1 MTTRQRLYDG
11 FIDHL
16 NAYIQTHG
24 PQNILE
30 IKQLAKNYCI
40 QGRGEYDLTCRK
52 RYFSVFRCYC
62 IVKNNAQFPEGW
74 DTLENTPYDPDN
86 EYVNDP
92 HIIELKRKYEIRQNN
107 FIRDFHNYVEER
119 DGAINE

>member
-1 MTTRQRLYDG
+1 MTTRQRLYNR

-52 RYFSVFRCYC
+52 RYYYIFMDYC
-62 IVKNNAQFPEGW
+62 ILNNGAQFPEGW

-92 HIIELKRKYEIRQNN
+92 RIIKLKKKDEERQNN
-107 FIRDFHNYVEER
+107 LLRDTIRLIEER
-119 DGAINE
+119 DGPINE